1 MERQEK
7 DLQSILGQ
15 ILKREGGGVGGS
27 TAGTGSP
34 RPVVIGRH
42 VDHSHRPLIDNLT
55 TSQRSVHSV
64 SSITGRARTQIYAS
78 VCQCFSLSRGL
89 FPAQPVYSGAAESSV
104 FWFVSFPVPHRLPA
118 CMWLKSDSGSSWSLG
133 ELLEWILPISSRAL
147 ARESRSAVS
156 WWRAS
161 HRLSMTADGLCCFAK

>member
-15 ILKREGGGVGGS
+15 ILKREGRGVGGS

-78 VCQCFSLSRGL
+78 VCQCFFSLSR
-89 FPAQPVYSGAAESSV
+89 
-104 FWFVSFPVPHRLPA
+104 
-118 CMWLKSDSGSSWSLG
+118 SL
-133 ELLEWILPISSRAL
+133 
-147 ARESRSAVS
+147 SRSACIFRSSRVL
-156 WWRAS
+156 
-161 HRLSMTADGLCCFAK
+161 RLLICQFPRSAQTARLYVIEVGLWLVLVLGGAFGVDLANLLEGAG